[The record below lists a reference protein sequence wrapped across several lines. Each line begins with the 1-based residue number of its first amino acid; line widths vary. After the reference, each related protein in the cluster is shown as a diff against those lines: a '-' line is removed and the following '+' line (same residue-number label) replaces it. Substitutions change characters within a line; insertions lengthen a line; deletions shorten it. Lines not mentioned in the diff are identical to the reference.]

1 MDDLVLKLR
10 ILIRAETAIRESQL
24 RLVGRQ
30 SVAIA
35 IGIVLALLALGAVNL
50 AIYVALAEHFSE
62 IAAGL
67 ILALLNGV
75 LAVIFILAAGRMK
88 TGPEV
93 AMAEQMREL
102 ALNELSADADQLK
115 QELQKVTDDVRHIR
129 DGFSRIVRG
138 DLSQLGLPNLSPL
151 LSVLFGALKGRKK

>member
-1 MDDLVLKLR
+1 MNDSVLKLR
-10 ILIRAETAIRESQL
+10 VLIRAETAIRESQL

-30 SVAIA
+30 SVTIA

-50 AIYVALAEHFSE
+50 AIFLALAAQFSE

-75 LAVIFILAAGRMK
+75 LAVIFILSAGRMK

-102 ALNELSADADQLK
+102 ALNELSSDADEMK
-115 QELQKVTDDVRHIR
+115 QELQKVTDDVRQIR
-129 DGFSRIVRG
+129 DGFSRIVHG
-138 DLSQLGLPNLSPL
+138 DLTQLGLPNLSPL
-151 LSVLFGALKGRKK
+151 LSLLVGSIKNRKK

>member
-1 MDDLVLKLR
+1 MNDLVLKLR
-10 ILIRAETAIRESQL
+10 VLIRAETAIRESQL

-30 SVAIA
+30 SVTIA

-50 AIYVALAEHFSE
+50 AIYLALAAQTSE

-102 ALNELSADADQLK
+102 ALNELSSDADEMK

-129 DGFSRIVRG
+129 DGFSRIVHG
-138 DLSQLGLPNLSPL
+138 DLTQLGLPNLSPL
-151 LSVLFGALKGRKK
+151 LSLLVGSLKNRKK

>member
-1 MDDLVLKLR
+1 MNDLVLKLR
-10 ILIRAETAIRESQL
+10 VLIRAETAIRESQL

-30 SVAIA
+30 SVTIA

-50 AIYVALAEHFSE
+50 AIFLALAAQFSE

-75 LAVIFILAAGRMK
+75 LAVIFILSAGRMK

-102 ALNELSADADQLK
+102 ALNELSSDADEMK
-115 QELQKVTDDVRHIR
+115 QELQKVTDDVRQIR
-129 DGFSRIVRG
+129 DGFSRIVHG
-138 DLSQLGLPNLSPL
+138 DLTQLGLPNLSPL
-151 LSVLFGALKGRKK
+151 LSLLVGSIKNRKK

>member
-1 MDDLVLKLR
+1 MNDLVLKLR
-10 ILIRAETAIRESQL
+10 VLIRAETAIRESQL

-50 AIYVALAEHFSE
+50 AIYLALAAQFSE
-62 IAAGL
+62 ITAGL

-102 ALNELSADADQLK
+102 ALNELSSDADEMK
-115 QELQKVTDDVRHIR
+115 QELQKVTDDVRQIR
-129 DGFSRIVRG
+129 DGFSRIVHG
-138 DLSQLGLPNLSPL
+138 DLTQLGLPNLSPL
-151 LSVLFGALKGRKK
+151 LSLLVGSLKSRKK